1 MPAISMPTTFVIQG
15 FDALLKVL
23 QRNSLKNSCDGVAY
37 ARIDLSIPESSR
49 RFYEERLKHTVLRD
63 CMENREVLG
72 AELYDG
78 HWVSVVARDPPSQTE
93 LSCIIHCKLE
103 GRGGSTGQKYRPS

>member
-1 MPAISMPTTFVIQG
+1 
-15 FDALLKVL
+15 
-23 QRNSLKNSCDGVAY
+23 
-37 ARIDLSIPESSR
+37 
-49 RFYEERLKHTVLRD
+49 
-63 CMENREVLG
+63 MENREVLG

-103 GRGGSTGQKYRPS
+103 GREGSTGQKYRPS